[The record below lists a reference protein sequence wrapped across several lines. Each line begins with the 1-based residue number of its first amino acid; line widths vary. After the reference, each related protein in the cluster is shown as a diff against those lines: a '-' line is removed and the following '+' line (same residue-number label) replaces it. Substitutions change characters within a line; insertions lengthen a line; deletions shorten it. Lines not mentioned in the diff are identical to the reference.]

1 MMELVAALSK
11 PAVDLYYLQQDG
23 EPKGLLELDRSQW
36 PEVEIVFFGVV
47 PELVGHGAGGW
58 LMRRGLETIWAE
70 GPSRVWLHTCTL
82 DHPRAVGFY
91 LKHGFRAYTRRAI
104 EVADDPRLVGRIG
117 RDAAP
122 GIPIV

>member
-1 MMELVAALSK
+1 MGS
-11 PAVDLYYLQQDG
+11 
-23 EPKGLLELDRSQW
+23 PKDYWNWIVRNGPS
-36 PEVEIVFFGVV
+36 VEIVFFGVV

-91 LKHGFRAYTRRAI
+91 LKHGFRAYRRAI

-117 RDAAP
+117 AGR
-122 GIPIV
+122 GTGNSNCVRLTYNQTG